1 MNQATNQLVTKTKM
15 IATSAAVVAAFALG
29 AAVFAGRGNVHAA
42 AAMDDNSVEALTSL
56 DHAME
61 AVAARVTPAVV
72 NVAVTS
78 RGTDETEL
86 NDGQMQGLP
95 PGLQRFFGQM
105 PNQPMQPHVEHG
117 VGSGIII
124 SPDGYIVTNN
134 HVVDG
139 ATNIKVTLSDRR
151 ILTGKVVGFD
161 KLTDLAV
168 VKVNATNLPSIAWG
182 DST

>member
-15 IATSAAVVAAFALG
+15 IATSAAVVAAFAWG

-78 RGTDETEL
+78 RGGDDE
-86 NDGQMQGLP
+86 DASDGQQGGQMQNLP
-95 PGLQRFFGQM
+95 PQLQQFFGQ
-105 PNQPMQPHVEHG
+105 
-117 VGSGIII
+117 
-124 SPDGYIVTNN
+124 
-134 HVVDG
+134 
-139 ATNIKVTLSDRR
+139 
-151 ILTGKVVGFD
+151 
-161 KLTDLAV
+161 
-168 VKVNATNLPSIAWG
+168 
-182 DST
+182 